1 MAAILAAAGAADK
14 TENLSGAAALAA
26 AVEQGRDDARDERL
40 AAVTSELRLIARL
53 AQDEPLDYGT
63 QDNIGRAAL
72 RALKALAAFERA
84 RAREAVAV
92 NLLLHALEA

>member
-14 TENLSGAAALAA
+14 TENFTPAAALAE
-26 AVEQGRDDARDERL
+26 AVERGREDARDERL

-72 RALKALAAFERA
+72 RALAALGAFERT
-84 RAREAVAV
+84 RTREAVAV
-92 NLLLHALEA
+92 NLLLQQFAA